1 MLLNLR
7 LSTWRLQIYIKT
19 LPKIIFST
27 VDNEVY
33 LRFFS
38 KYKSWIE
45 KFLLENI
52 SVRILLSYLY
62 FVLHKK
68 INGNI
73 KCVVSAS

>member
-1 MLLNLR
+1 M
-7 LSTWRLQIYIKT
+7 STWRLEIYIKT
-19 LPKIIFST
+19 LPKIVFST
-27 VDNEVY
+27 VENEEY

-52 SVRILLSYLY
+52 LVKILLSYLY

-68 INGNI
+68 INDNI
-73 KCVVSAS
+73 KYVVSAS

>member
-7 LSTWRLQIYIKT
+7 LRTWRLQIYIKT
-19 LPKIIFST
+19 LPKLVFST
-27 VDNEVY
+27 VDNEEY

-45 KFLLENI
+45 KFLLENRSVKI
-52 SVRILLSYLY
+52 SLSYLY

-68 INGNI
+68 INGKI